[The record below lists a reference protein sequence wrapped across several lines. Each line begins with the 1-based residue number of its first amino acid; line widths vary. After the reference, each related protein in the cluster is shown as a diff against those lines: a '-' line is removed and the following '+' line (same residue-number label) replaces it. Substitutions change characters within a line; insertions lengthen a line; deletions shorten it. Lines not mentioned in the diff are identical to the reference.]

1 MADSSTSRR
10 ASFLVLAVFLLGI
23 ALGAVGEHLLEDRLR
38 SGHTDKRSHEE
49 KAKIV
54 EQLTHEL
61 NLAPEQQKQLDTIL
75 TDTMSRYQELHEQ
88 IRPQLEQARQ
98 QGRERIRAILTPDQ
112 RPKFE
117 EFVRRL
123 DEERRKKYGR

>member
-1 MADSSTSRR
+1 MADSPTSRR
-10 ASFLVLAVFLLGI
+10 ASFLVLAVFVLGI
-23 ALGAVGEHLLEDRLR
+23 ALGAVGGHLLEDRLW
-38 SGHTDKRSHEE
+38 SGHSDKRSHGE

-54 EQLTHEL
+54 EQLTREL
-61 NLAPEQQKQLDTIL
+61 NLTPEQQKQLDAIL
-75 TDTMSRYQELHEQ
+75 ADTMGRYQALHEQ
-88 IRPQLEQARQ
+88 IRPQLEQTRQ
-98 QGRERIRAILTPDQ
+98 QGRDRIRAILTPDQ